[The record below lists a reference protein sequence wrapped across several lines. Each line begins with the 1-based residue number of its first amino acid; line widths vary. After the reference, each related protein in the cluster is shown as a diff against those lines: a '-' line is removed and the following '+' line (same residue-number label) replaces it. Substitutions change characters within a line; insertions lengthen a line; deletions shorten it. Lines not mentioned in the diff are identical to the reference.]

1 MVFCG
6 WFMFGKKKAEPTE
19 TIETEEEKSK
29 KEKRLE
35 ARNEARQNKRG
46 WRIEKIKAATA
57 KAYAVATKRK
67 WLVFMMALGIAIYFI
82 VSSGSGSS
90 ILNVLKGF
98 MGGG

>member
-1 MVFCG
+1 
-6 WFMFGKKKAEPTE
+6 MFGKKKVEPTETTE

-29 KEKRLE
+29 REKRLE
-35 ARNEARQNKRG
+35 AKNESRQNKRG
-46 WRIEKIKAATA
+46 WRIDKIKATTA

-90 ILNVLKGF
+90 ILNVLKSF
-98 MGGG
+98 TGGG